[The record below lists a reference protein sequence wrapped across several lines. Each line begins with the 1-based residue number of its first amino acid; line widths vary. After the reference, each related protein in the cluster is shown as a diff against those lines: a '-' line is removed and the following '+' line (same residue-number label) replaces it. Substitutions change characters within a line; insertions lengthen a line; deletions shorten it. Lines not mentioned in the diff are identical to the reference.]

1 MGRWSWLAPLLAAG
15 VLHAQP
21 PPEVSGCTA
30 RLVAEQPGSRI
41 NVREGP
47 GLEFGVAF
55 QGRTGDR
62 VAVARGPVDGFSIRE
77 DGDGR
82 QWVEVQF
89 VAGGK
94 RGWVR
99 RDFLSKFTC

>member
-1 MGRWSWLAPLLAAG
+1 MRRVLAMALLVMAG
-15 VLHAQP
+15 SLNAQP
-21 PPEVSGCTA
+21 PAGLSGCAA
-30 RLVAEQPGSRI
+30 RLVAETPGSRI

-55 QGRTGDR
+55 QGRIGDR
-62 VAVARGPVDGFSIRE
+62 VAIARGPVDGFSIRD

-82 QWVEVQF
+82 PWVEVQF
-89 VAGGK
+89 AGSGR

-99 RDFLSKFTC
+99 RDFLSEFRC

>member
-1 MGRWSWLAPLLAAG
+1 MRRVLAMALLVMAG
-15 VLHAQP
+15 SLNAQP
-21 PPEVSGCTA
+21 PPGLSGCTA

-41 NVREGP
+41 NVRDGP

-55 QGRTGDR
+55 QGRIGDR
-62 VAVARGPVDGFSIRE
+62 AAVVRGPVDGFSIRE
-77 DGDGR
+77 DGDGK

-89 VAGGK
+89 PGSGK